1 MEDLKLTNRELTRYV
16 FDLARGRASTLRAC
30 GGTLF
35 AFRGPRR
42 RDWQHPSCHAGQQYT
57 GPEIALPYLSRAGW
71 CSSAQSTASSE
82 DCTLFTS
89 KPKNTEPENGCPRP
103 FNCLP
108 LTSPHA
114 DPEPSSVS
122 PPANPSRESDRQSC
136 PAAHRNELARVTN
149 VACRLARFSER
160 AAHLKLDAFKL
171 NAALRSLA
179 I

>member
-1 MEDLKLTNRELTRYV
+1 LTNRELTRYV